1 MAARAPQ
8 DGAGGPRTGTVL
20 VAYATAHGSTREVA
34 ERIATRLRAAGL
46 TVDVGDVD
54 TQSSVTPYDA
64 VVLGSAVQGA
74 AWLPQAVQ
82 FAQRHQQELRS
93 RPVWLFSVGLHPAAA
108 RQSGVFR
115 RLIST
120 ARPQDV
126 PALTLSLAPVQ
137 HRSFAGAIRRGATSG
152 AERGLLRL
160 LGGRLGDFRQ
170 WPDIDAWA
178 DGIARTVTAADAQD
192 QG

>member
-1 MAARAPQ
+1 MAPDTGQ
-8 DGAGGPRTGTVL
+8 GDGTATGKVL

-34 ERIATRLRAAGL
+34 ERIAGRLRAAGL
-46 TVDVGDVD
+46 TVDVEDVD
-54 TQSSVTPYDA
+54 TQSTVSPYDA

-82 FAQRHQQELRS
+82 FAHRHRRELSS

-108 RQSGVFR
+108 RQSGVFA
-115 RLIST
+115 RLISR
-120 ARPQDV
+120 ARPADV
-126 PALTLSLAPVQ
+126 PGLQLSLDPVQ
-137 HRSFAGAIRRGATSG
+137 HQAFAGAIRPAATSG

-170 WPDIDAWA
+170 WSVIEGWA
-178 DGIARTVTAADAQD
+178 DDIARALTGAPAQD
-192 QG
+192 PD